1 MISNA
6 IPEEQTGEHKVA
18 AIRPIAD
25 VEKPEPNQR
34 PILALLDPR
43 PLTRE
48 SFSQLF
54 RSATR
59 DYVVVPLSGPEDLL
73 SLRGDMAADVKL
85 VVLNIAAQSIGDKP
99 VRESILL
106 LKHNFRDCP
115 IIILGDRT
123 NGSQVTHAAQQGVNG
138 YIPTTL
144 TATVVKEAL
153 RLVRAGGIF
162 LPAGALVDALAQVAS
177 LPGELH
183 LEDLAPANYDTTED
197 DDAPSFTPRQQQV
210 LAHLCRGDPNK
221 VIAYELSMQESTV
234 KVHIRQIMKKLKAT
248 NRTQAALYAMRL
260 VGPTKSQ

>member
-1 MISNA
+1 MTSNA
-6 IPEEQTGEHKVA
+6 MGEE
-18 AIRPIAD
+18 RPDGNKFPALRTIAEVPKRD
-25 VEKPEPNQR
+25 PHQR

-54 RSATR
+54 RSATK
-59 DYVVVPLSGPEDLL
+59 DYAVLPLSGPEDLL
-73 SLRGDMAADVKL
+73 ALRSETAVEVQL
-85 VVLNIAAQSIGDKP
+85 VVLNIAHRSIGDKP
-99 VRESILL
+99 VRESILML
-106 LKHNFRDCP
+106 RQSFQDCP
-115 IIILGDRT
+115 IIVLGDRT
-123 NGSQVTHAAQQGVNG
+123 NGGQVTEAVQQGVNG

-162 LPAGALVDALAQVAS
+162 LPAGALVDALEQVS
-177 LPGELH
+177 SFPGELH
-183 LEDLAPANYDTTED
+183 LDE
-197 DDAPSFTPRQQQV
+197 DAPESCEPEGDTPNFTPRQQQV

-260 VGPTKSQ
+260 IGSSKSQ